1 MQNTINAKDLRN
13 ELGDILNR
21 VRKGERF
28 TVLYRSQPVCQLVP
42 LTHVMVE
49 SGDFKGDSLF
59 KAGAVGHSEDNRV
72 AAEHDDLLYD
82 SPHQ

>member
-1 MQNTINAKDLRN
+1 MQNTINAKDLRDG
-13 ELGDILNR
+13 LGDVLNR

-42 LTHVMVE
+42 LADIAVE
-49 SGDFKGDSLF
+49 TDDFKGDSLF
-59 KAGAVGHSEDNRV
+59 RAEPIGYSSDDRI

-82 SPHQ
+82 NSHR